1 MSILKNQWSDSMTI
15 HVGGFEPLT
24 TIDYPDHLSCVVF
37 TQGCPWRCGYC
48 HNHDL
53 IAANKPT
60 AFDWGDI
67 LKFIKSR
74 QGLLDAVV
82 FSGGEP
88 CLQSDLFQAITQ
100 VKALGFKVGLH
111 TGGAYP
117 QRLKRCLPLVDWVG
131 FDIKH
136 LPLHYDLVTQ
146 TPHSAQKAWQ
156 SLELL
161 LDSGVEQQLRITRH
175 PSLMSDEELVQ
186 LQRLIRRQYHQELIV
201 QTCNTSQCLD
211 EKLRLI

>member
-1 MSILKNQWSDSMTI
+1 VAII
-15 HVGGFEPLT
+15 VGGFEPLT

-37 TQGCPWRCGYC
+37 TQGCPWRCRYC

-53 IAANKPT
+53 IPAKKNT
-60 AFDWGDI
+60 EFDWFQI
-67 LKFIKSR
+67 LEFIKSR
-74 QGLLDAVV
+74 QGLLDGVV

-88 CLQSDLFQAITQ
+88 CLQKNIVDAILE
-100 VKALGFKVGLH
+100 VKSLGFKVGLH

-117 QRLKRCLPLVDWVG
+117 QRLKECLSLVDWVG

-146 TPHSAQKAWQ
+146 TPKSAEKTWQ

-161 LDSGVEQQLRITRH
+161 LASGVDYQLRTTRH
-175 PSLMSDEELVQ
+175 PLLMSDEQLIQLKRLVK
-186 LQRLIRRQYHQELIV
+186 RNYSSDLIV
-201 QTCNTSQCLD
+201 QTCSTSQCLD
-211 EKLRLI
+211 EQLRIV

>member
-1 MSILKNQWSDSMTI
+1 MSI

-37 TQGCPWRCGYC
+37 TQGCPWRCRYC

-53 IAANKPT
+53 IPVSRDSE
-60 AFDWGDI
+60 FDWHKI
-67 LKFIKSR
+67 LDFIKSR
-74 QGLLDAVV
+74 RGLLDAVV

-88 CLQSDLFQAITQ
+88 CLQNGLFQAMEE

-117 QRLKRCLPLVDWVG
+117 QRLKQCLEMVDWVG

-146 TPHSAQKAWQ
+146 TPKSAEKTWQ

-161 LDSGVEQQLRITRH
+161 VDSEVSHQLRITRH
-175 PSLMSDEELVQ
+175 PSLMNDEQ
-186 LQRLIRRQYHQELIV
+186 LAQLKRLIRDRYHQELIV
-201 QTCNTSQCLD
+201 QTCNTSHCLD
-211 EKLRLI
+211 EELRII